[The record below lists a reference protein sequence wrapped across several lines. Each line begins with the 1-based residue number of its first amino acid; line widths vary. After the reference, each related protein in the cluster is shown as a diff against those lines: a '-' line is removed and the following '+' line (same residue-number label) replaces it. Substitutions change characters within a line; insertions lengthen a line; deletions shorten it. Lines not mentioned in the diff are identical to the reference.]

1 MALDVSA
8 DAVCNEECNND
19 LFERLPFLGDALLPL
34 LGSTAVLQLSLTCSA
49 WRKAVQ
55 MSLVSLEPKSEL
67 AMPFVSGCLH
77 LRRLQLGHMQPARKA
92 GEPESYMHATAAQLR
107 WQQAWSMPS
116 APAAAESCKLVV
128 VDMFV

>member
-1 MALDVSA
+1 MAVDASA
-8 DAVCNEECNND
+8 DALCSDESNND
-19 LFERLPFLGDALLPL
+19 LFERLPFVGDALLPL

-55 MSLVSLEPKSEL
+55 LSLVNLAPKSEL

-92 GEPESYMHATAAQLR
+92 GEPGSYACKLLR
-107 WQQAWSMPS
+107 WQQAWSIS
-116 APAAAESCKLVV
+116 TSSS
-128 VDMFV
+128 